1 MYDGSIKELEAA
13 IEKLNFEEKSKRN
26 KTSFNA
32 SVMKIISKGLFLS
45 QSMPPT
51 CPIRQI
57 PGYLF
62 IIAFVLPSLLN
73 RLLERQR
80 FPKIKYF
87 STDVQ

>member
-1 MYDGSIKELEAA
+1 
-13 IEKLNFEEKSKRN
+13 
-26 KTSFNA
+26 
-32 SVMKIISKGLFLS
+32 
-45 QSMPPT
+45 MPPT